1 MAINITHNYARAF
14 DDTFRL
20 LDQQLSSK
28 LRVAAEV
35 KPVKG
40 ELVTFERIASGSGLT
55 PTTNYFTEHS
65 LTDFT
70 HSRRVAFMQAYHK
83 PYGLSDEDLAQM
95 VVDPTSQYMQNMVAE
110 YNREIDSVLIT
121 AALGAANEGA
131 SGGTSTAFDTTNQQI
146 TAGGTGLTLAKV
158 RQGMRILLSNS
169 VDINRQK
176 VYLFTNGYGIEDM
189 LAETGVTSIDFVD
202 VKPNQSGSFP
212 TPFGFEMVH
221 VEALTNF
228 TGASAS
234 SSSRPAILMVEGAVG
249 LGTAI
254 DLDLSVDRRPDM
266 LNINQMLLK
275 TMVGAVRIHDAR
287 VVDIRFAQ

>member
-1 MAINITHNYARAF
+1 MAIDITHNYARQF

-28 LRVAAEV
+28 LRIAAEV

-40 ELVTFERIASGSGLT
+40 ELVTFERIASGGGLT

-83 PYGLSDEDLAQM
+83 AYGLSDEDLAQM
-95 VVDPTSQYMQNMVAE
+95 VADPTSQYMQNMVAE
-110 YNREIDSVLIT
+110 YNREIDSILIT
-121 AALGAANEGA
+121 AALGSANAGA
-131 SGGTSTAFDTTNQQI
+131 SGGTSVAFDSANQI
-146 TAGGTGLTLAKV
+146 AAGGTGLTLAKV
-158 RQGMRILLSNS
+158 RQGMRILLSNN
-169 VDINRQK
+169 VDIMRQK

-202 VKPNQSGSFP
+202 VKPNQSGVFP

-287 VVDIRFAQ
+287 VIDIRFAQ